1 MIVSKETQEAS
12 SEVPMCEAPILL
24 DGQDPAYGK
33 VGAQERR
40 GPVEM
45 SEQARKIEREAIPQ
59 RAEGLYYNKGLS
71 YEALVYYDDEAS

>member
-1 MIVSKETQEAS
+1 MVSKETQEAP

-33 VGAQERR
+33 VGAQERG

-45 SEQARKIEREAIPQ
+45 SAQARKLEHEASSQ
-59 RAEGLYYNKGLS
+59 QAEGLYYNKGLS
-71 YEALVYYDDEAS
+71 SKTLVYYDDEAS